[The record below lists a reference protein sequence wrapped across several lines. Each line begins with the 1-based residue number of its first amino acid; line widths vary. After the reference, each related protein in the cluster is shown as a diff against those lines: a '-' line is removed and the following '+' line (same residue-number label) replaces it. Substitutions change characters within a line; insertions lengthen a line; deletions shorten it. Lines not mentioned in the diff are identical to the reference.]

1 MRWVVGWE
9 HAVRVWGG
17 NAIKFCYDYCCT
29 TINVIKVI
37 KKTKKPRVP
46 FVAQQLTN
54 LTRIHEVA
62 GSVPALT
69 QWVKD
74 PALP

>member
-1 MRWVVGWE
+1 MLGIWD
-9 HAVRVWGG
+9 G
-17 NAIKFCYDYCCT
+17 NAKKLGCNDYCT

-37 KKTKKPRVP
+37 KKNKKPRVP

-62 GSVPALT
+62 GLIPDLA
-69 QWVKD
+69 QCVKD
-74 PALP
+74 LALPRAVV